1 MSEEK
6 TSEDSVFDQQ
16 ISRRDLFKKG
26 GALGAGAVA
35 AGALGGRAGA
45 AVERV
50 ARNSATPKKGGRV
63 TVALE
68 QDPGH
73 IAPYGGILTMTRT
86 AQEPMYESLLQ
97 WDKNLNLQ
105 PALATDYTVRDTKTI
120 DFHLRKGVRFHNGQE
135 VTADDCVYSFEQQL
149 NPPLPGSVS
158 VLGQVPAIAGTEAVG
173 KYTLRM
179 HLKSA
184 DARIYGYLAWQRYSA
199 IVPRD
204 MYKQVNAATQG
215 IGTGPFKLDG
225 SYVPNDHLSYVR
237 NGSYWNKALPY
248 LDAINYRII
257 TDEQARIAALRAG
270 AIDGAT
276 VSVDSANALKG
287 VGGLKVLHGLT
298 AAFRELQFTIKEGE
312 NQAWHDR
319 RVRQAVNFAINR
331 QELIDKVYNGVGQYS
346 GHVAAGY
353 GPWVIPQ
360 KELKSKWEK
369 YDLPTAKKLMAAA
382 GYAKGFDVTLTTFST
397 PLDFPAMAALI
408 QNQLKRININVNV
421 VAQDP
426 ATFAANNG
434 KGSFEWDLTARG
446 MRGDVDGY
454 VAEFNPTGAFGR
466 TVYSTWFSA
475 YKNRRMW
482 KLVGNGRITLDTKK
496 RLPMYHELDRILMT
510 ELLEVPLI
518 SVNKYQVFNSKLQDM
533 YVAFTD
539 FNTGLVRNAWLT

>member
-1 MSEEK
+1 VSEK
-6 TSEDSVFDQQ
+6 K
-16 ISRRDLFKKG
+16 ISRRDLLKQG
-26 GALGAGAVA
+26 GAVGAGAVA
-35 AGALGGRAGA
+35 AGALGGPAGA
-45 AVERV
+45 AASRV
-50 ARNSATPKKGGRV
+50 ARRSAKPKRGGRV
-63 TVALE
+63 TWALE
-68 QDPGH
+68 QDPAH
-73 IAPYGGILTMTRT
+73 IAPFGGILTMTRT
-86 AQEPMYESLLQ
+86 AQEPLYESLLE
-97 WDKNLNLQ
+97 WDKNLNLK
-105 PALATDYTVRDTKTI
+105 PALVTDYVVRDSKTI
-120 DFHLRKGVRFHNGQE
+120 DFHLRRGVKFHNGKE
-135 VTADDCVYSFEQQL
+135 LTADDCVYSFEQQL

-158 VLGQVPAIAGTEAVG
+158 VLGQVPAIAGTEARG

-179 HLKSA
+179 HLKSP
-184 DARIYGYLAWQRYSA
+184 DARIYGYLAWQRYSS

-204 MYKQVNAATQG
+204 MYKDVNAATQG
-215 IGTGPFKLDG
+215 IGTGPYKLDG
-225 SYVPNDHLSYVR
+225 AYVPNDHLSFVR
-237 NGSYWNKALPY
+237 NPDYWKKGLPY
-248 LDAINYRII
+248 LDAILYRII

-270 AIDGAT
+270 AIHGAT
-276 VSVDSANALKG
+276 VSVDSARALRG
-287 VGGLKVLHGLT
+287 VNGLKVLKGLT

-312 NQAWHDR
+312 NKAWHDR

-331 QELIDKVYNGVGQYS
+331 QELINKVYNGEGEYS

-360 KELKSKWEK
+360 AELKRKWEK
-369 YDLPTAKKLMAAA
+369 YDLSTAKKLMAAA
-382 GYAKGFDVTLTTFST
+382 GFSKGFEVTMTTFST

-408 QNQLKRININVNV
+408 QNQLKRINVDVNV

-434 KGSFEWDLTARG
+434 RGTFEWDLTARG

-466 TVYSTWFSA
+466 TVYSTWFSG

-482 KLVGNGRITLDTKK
+482 RLVGNGRITLNVKK

-518 SVNKYQVFNSKLQDM
+518 SVNKYQVVSSKLQDM

-539 FNTGLVRNAWLT
+539 FNTGLVRNAWMA